1 MNSAAVIEK
10 VRAFITESFLY
21 ARPDFELA
29 NDDALL
35 GSGIV
40 DSMGV
45 MEIVAF
51 IEDEFGLEVDDAD
64 ITEENLGTVSAIAS
78 YVGAR
83 TESVSDTRQI
93 A

>member
-1 MNSAAVIEK
+1 MSSGSAIPQIREFIIEN
-10 VRAFITESFLY
+10 FLY

-29 NDDALL
+29 DDAPLL

-51 IEDEFGLEVDDAD
+51 LEERFGLEVDDAD
-64 ITEENLGTVSAIAS
+64 ITEENLGTVAAIAG
-78 YVGAR
+78 YVAAR
-83 TESVSDTRQI
+83 TETEPARHI